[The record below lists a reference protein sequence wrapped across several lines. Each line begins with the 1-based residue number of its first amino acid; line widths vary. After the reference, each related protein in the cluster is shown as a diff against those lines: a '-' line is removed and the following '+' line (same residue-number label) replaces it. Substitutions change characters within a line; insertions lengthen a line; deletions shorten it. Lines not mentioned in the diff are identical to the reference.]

1 MSKSHRFAF
10 FQTAMQF
17 SGILVD
23 RDDVVTEIDRL
34 DPATIEEID
43 EILFEERML
52 GRRVELMSDAT
63 VGSIH

>member
-10 FQTAMQF
+10 FQTAMQS

-34 DPATIEEID
+34 DPATIEAVD
-43 EILFEERML
+43 DLLFEERML
-52 GRRVELMSDAT
+52 GRRAELMAGAT